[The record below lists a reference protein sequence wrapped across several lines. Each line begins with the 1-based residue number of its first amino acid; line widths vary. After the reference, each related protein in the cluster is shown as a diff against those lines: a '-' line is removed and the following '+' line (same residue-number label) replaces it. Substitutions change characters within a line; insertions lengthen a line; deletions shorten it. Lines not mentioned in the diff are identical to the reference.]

1 MKSQFRVV
9 AAFLPCLLTVAP
21 SASAEDDPAKMAPY
35 VAVMVAGDDELP
47 VFDNATVAVEALL
60 RRTGAASTVARLSA
74 APRDEVRAA
83 TLERV
88 LAAIGAMRPA
98 AGQACLVFATSHG
111 VPGQGVYLSS
121 DDEVLTPAAL
131 DQALATGCGQA
142 PTVVIVSSCFS
153 GLFSRA
159 PMVRPNRVIL
169 TAARADRTSF
179 GCGAGRTY
187 TVYDHCLLDS
197 LGHDRTWPA
206 VFKSVRACVT
216 AEERRE
222 KVLASLPQAWFGAG
236 ASDLRVP
243 GNTPLIVR

>member
-1 MKSQFRVV
+1 MKSQLRVV
-9 AAFLPCLLTVAP
+9 AAFFLCMLTVVPA
-21 SASAEDDPAKMAPY
+21 ASAEDGPAKVAPY
-35 VAVMVAGDDELP
+35 VAVLVAGDDELP
-47 VFDNATVAVEALL
+47 VFDNATAAVEAVL
-60 RRTGAASTVARLSA
+60 RRTGTASTVTRLSA
-74 APRDEVRAA
+74 APQDEARPA
-83 TLERV
+83 TLEGV
-88 LAAIGAMRPA
+88 LTAIGAMRPA

-111 VPGQGVYLSS
+111 VPGQGMYLSS

-131 DQALATGCGQA
+131 DRALTTGCGQA
-142 PTVVIVSSCFS
+142 PTVVVVSSCFS
-153 GLFSRA
+153 GLFSQA

-187 TVYDHCLLDS
+187 TVYDRCLLDS

-222 KVLASLPQAWFGAG
+222 KVLASLPQASFGAAAIG
-236 ASDLRVP
+236 SLVP
-243 GNTPLIVR
+243 